1 MQNAAAMN
9 LDIKALLT
17 LLLLKT
23 GTTSKEIQTAVNL
36 AAASRLMV
44 AEEVAESPREE
55 REREEREDNVSQS
68 LVSRVTKF
76 RTEAKKSDAYVRNWE
91 ADRNAAPMNSDIK
104 ALLSLL
110 LLQNGVSSSEIQ
122 TTLRL
127 AATSRFASP
136 DMQTEAS
143 ESDEAAEVSESRPA
157 TGPSAAP
164 RQAVR
169 NDHLAPIP
177 IRGFAAA

>member
-44 AEEVAESPREE
+44 AEEVAESP
-55 REREEREDNVSQS
+55 REEREDNVSQS

-136 DMQTEAS
+136 EAQTEAS